1 MPVDDL
7 ALAYVQLTLNI
18 NEHHDGYVD
27 AFYGPKEWLSNIQ
40 KWPLEV
46 LAQEADTL
54 YQKVTALEQS
64 LHSLDPKTKCRIHSL
79 KCHLLAAKTF
89 IAQLQGHTQSFD
101 EESRALYNA
110 ISPHHSESD
119 FDTLLAELDALLPKG
134 NNSQQNLNQRLT
146 AYRSQ
151 FIIPK
156 EHIATVFNTAIN
168 KARALTLQHIPLP
181 ENENFDVELV
191 TDQVWSAY
199 NWFKG
204 DSYSLI
210 EVNTD
215 FPIYIDRA
223 VDLACHEGYSGHH
236 VFNSLIEQNLYKK
249 NGWVEYSIYPLFS
262 PLSFLAEGSANYGI
276 EVVFDQTTRQAFEQD
291 VLFPLAGLDA
301 TEVPRYY
308 EVLAVLQKLSY
319 VDNMVARRYLDG
331 EIDAEQ
337 AVSLLMK
344 YALTDEK
351 KSTQRLKFIEQNRS
365 YVINYNLG
373 QDMTKAYVE
382 RIVQQQIKA
391 LDSVSS
397 TQVTAIR
404 WAIFADLLRNP
415 RCASLLK

>member
-64 LHSLDPKTKCRIHSL
+64 RHSLAPEAKCRIHSL
-79 KCHLLAAKTF
+79 KCHLFAAKTF
-89 IAQLQGHTQSFD
+89 IAQLQGHTLSFD
-101 EESRALYNA
+101 EESCALYDA
-110 ISPHHSESD
+110 ISPHHSEPD
-119 FDTLLAELDALLPKG
+119 FDTLLAELDAVLPTEHNG
-134 NNSQQNLNQRLT
+134 QQNLNQRLT

-223 VDLACHEGYSGHH
+223 VDLACHEGYPGHH

-249 NGWVEYSIYPLFS
+249 NGWVEYCIYPLFS
-262 PLSFLAEGSANYGI
+262 PLSLLAEGSANYGI
-276 EVVFDQTTRQAFEQD
+276 EVVFSQATRMAFEQD

-301 TEVPRYY
+301 SEVPRYY
-308 EVLAVLQKLSY
+308 RILAILQKLSY

-337 AVSLLMK
+337 AISLLMK

-391 LDSVSS
+391 LDSVSA
-397 TQVTAIR
+397 TQITAIR

>member
-89 IAQLQGHTQSFD
+89 IAQLQGHTLSFD
-101 EESRALYNA
+101 EESCALYDA
-110 ISPHHSESD
+110 ISPHHSEPD
-119 FDTLLAELDALLPKG
+119 FDTLLAELDAVLPTEHNG
-134 NNSQQNLNQRLT
+134 QQNLNQRLT

-223 VDLACHEGYSGHH
+223 VDLACHEGYPGHH

>member
-1 MPVDDL
+1 MSVDDL

-18 NEHHDGYVD
+18 NEHHAGYVD
-27 AFYGPKEWLSNIQ
+27 AFYGPKEWLSTIK

-46 LAQEADTL
+46 LSHEADSL
-54 YQKVTALEQS
+54 YLQLIHLEQS
-64 LHSLDPKTKCRIHSL
+64 KFCPQTLSRIHSL

-89 IAQLQGHTQSFD
+89 IAQLQGHTLCFD
-101 EESRALYNA
+101 QESQALYDA
-110 ISPHHSESD
+110 ISPQHTEQD
-119 FDTLLAELDALLPKG
+119 FELLLGQLDSLLPPETEAD
-134 NNSQQNLNQRLT
+134 SSLNQRLNT
-146 AYRSQ
+146 YRSQ

-156 EHIATVFNTAIN
+156 EHIATVFNAAIN
-168 KARALTLQHIPLP
+168 KARELTSHFIALP
-181 ENENFDVELV
+181 ENECFDVELV
-191 TDQVWSAY
+191 TNQVWSAY

-204 DSYSLI
+204 NSYSLI

-223 VDLACHEGYSGHH
+223 VDLACHEGYPGHH

-276 EVVFDQTTRQAFEQD
+276 EVVFDKNIRQEFERD

-308 EVLAVLQKLSY
+308 KVLAVLHKLSY

-331 EIDAEQ
+331 EIKETQ
-337 AVSLLMK
+337 AIELLMK

-351 KSTQRLKFIEQNRS
+351 KSTQRLAFIKQNRS
-365 YVINYNLG
+365 YVINYNVG
-373 QDMTKAYVE
+373 QDMTKDYVE
-382 RIVQQQIKA
+382 RTLQQQMA
-391 LDSVSS
+391 SLG
-397 TQVTAIR
+397 TLTTQQVTAMR

-415 RCASLLK
+415 RCASMLK